1 MSASLRQ
8 EFVSEFKAFYKLDK
22 KKSSSLK
29 QPDDDASIDSNSII
43 KGGGVGGGDEKEN
56 NSNNNSKMM
65 NKIESS
71 SSPTK
76 SIEYFNNPPGRQKL
90 TMETGGKW
98 TMASNRGP
106 NAILSPAAAAT
117 AAATSSDDNSS
128 TRNNDNFSISRSI
141 RSNGN
146 RSSRSSQD
154 ETLWKEFKHEFAAYY
169 MKKPAIESL
178 DDSYEIEQEQ
188 EEEEKDRNR
197 SSESIPCE
205 LSFEERYSKM
215 YKLHTGVDVAQQQQV
230 VVGVGN
236 VQEEEEE
243 EEVEGDDPALLLQ

>member
-29 QPDDDASIDSNSII
+29 QPDDASIDSNSII
-43 KGGGVGGGDEKEN
+43 KGGVGVGEGEKEN
-56 NSNNNSKMM
+56 NSTTNNNKM
-65 NKIESS
+65 KIIDS

-106 NAILSPAAAAT
+106 NAILSPAAATAAT
-117 AAATSSDDNSS
+117 AATTSSDDNGS
-128 TRNNDNFSISRSI
+128 TRNNDNVSISRS
-141 RSNGN
+141 NGN
-146 RSSRSSQD
+146 SSSRSSQD
-154 ETLWKEFKHEFAAYY
+154 ETLWKEFKHEFVAYY
-169 MKKPAIESL
+169 MKKPAIVSSL
-178 DDSYEIEQEQ
+178 DDSYEIEEEQ
-188 EEEEKDRNR
+188 EEEKEKDRR
-197 SSESIPCE
+197 SESIPRE

-215 YKLHTGVDVAQQQQV
+215 YKLHTQNTGVDVAEQQQV

-243 EEVEGDDPALLLQ
+243 VEGDDPALLLQ

>member
-1 MSASLRQ
+1 MSVSLRQ

-22 KKSSSLK
+22 KNKKSSLK
-29 QPDDDASIDSNSII
+29 QPDDASIDSNSII
-43 KGGGVGGGDEKEN
+43 KGAVGGEKEN
-56 NSNNNSKMM
+56 SNSTNNNMM

-90 TMETGGKW
+90 TMETGGRW

-106 NAILSPAAAAT
+106 NAILSPAAVTT
-117 AAATSSDDNSS
+117 AAQTTSSDDNSS
-128 TRNNDNFSISRSI
+128 IKNNDNVSIRSS

-146 RSSRSSQD
+146 RCSRSSSQD

-169 MKKPAIESL
+169 MKKPAIVLSL

-188 EEEEKDRNR
+188 EEKKEEEK
-197 SSESIPCE
+197 ESIPRE

-215 YKLHTGVDVAQQQQV
+215 YKLHTQNTGVDVAQHQQQV
-230 VVGVGN
+230 VGVGS
-236 VQEEEEE
+236 VQEEEE

>member
-29 QPDDDASIDSNSII
+29 QPDDASIDANSII
-43 KGGGVGGGDEKEN
+43 KGGVGVGEDDEKEN
-56 NSNNNSKMM
+56 NSTTTNNKM
-65 NKIESS
+65 KIIDSP
-71 SSPTK
+71 SPTK

-106 NAILSPAAAAT
+106 NAILSPAAVT
-117 AAATSSDDNSS
+117 ATSSDDNSS
-128 TRNNDNFSISRSI
+128 SSRNNDNVSISRSI

-146 RSSRSSQD
+146 NSSRSSQD
-154 ETLWKEFKHEFAAYY
+154 ETLWKEFKHEFVAYY
-169 MKKPAIESL
+169 MKKPAIVLSL

-188 EEEEKDRNR
+188 EEEKEKDRR
-197 SSESIPCE
+197 SESIPRE

-215 YKLHTGVDVAQQQQV
+215 YKLHTQNTGVDVAEQEV
-230 VVGVGN
+230 AGVGN

>member
-29 QPDDDASIDSNSII
+29 QPDDASIDSNVII
-43 KGGGVGGGDEKEN
+43 KGGVGVGEGEKEN
-56 NSNNNSKMM
+56 NSTTTNNKM
-65 NKIESS
+65 KIIDS

-106 NAILSPAAAAT
+106 NAILSPAAATAVT
-117 AAATSSDDNSS
+117 AATTSSDDNSS
-128 TRNNDNFSISRSI
+128 SSRNNDNVSI

-154 ETLWKEFKHEFAAYY
+154 ETLWKEFKHEFVAYY
-169 MKKPAIESL
+169 MKKPAIVLSL
-178 DDSYEIEQEQ
+178 EDSYEIEQEQ
-188 EEEEKDRNR
+188 EEEKEKDRR
-197 SSESIPCE
+197 SESIPRE

-215 YKLHTGVDVAQQQQV
+215 YKLHTQNTGVDVAEQEV
-230 VVGVGN
+230 AGVGN
-236 VQEEEEE
+236 VQEEQEE

>member
-29 QPDDDASIDSNSII
+29 QPDDASIDSNSII
-43 KGGGVGGGDEKEN
+43 KGGGGGGGDEKEN
-56 NSNNNSKMM
+56 NSSNTTNKI
-65 NKIESS
+65 KIESS

-106 NAILSPAAAAT
+106 NAILSPAAAT
-117 AAATSSDDNSS
+117 ATSSDDNSS
-128 TRNNDNFSISRSI
+128 STRNNDNVSISRSI

-146 RSSRSSQD
+146 RSSKSSQD
-154 ETLWKEFKHEFAAYY
+154 ETLWKEFKHEFVAYY
-169 MKKPAIESL
+169 MKKPAIVLSL
-178 DDSYEIEQEQ
+178 DDSYEIEQQEQ
-188 EEEEKDRNR
+188 EEEKEKDRR
-197 SSESIPCE
+197 SESIPRE

-215 YKLHTGVDVAQQQQV
+215 YKLHTQNTGVDVAEQEV
-230 VVGVGN
+230 AGVGN
-236 VQEEEEE
+236 VQEEE

>member
-22 KKSSSLK
+22 KKHSSALQ
-29 QPDDDASIDSNSII
+29 QPDDASIDSNVII
-43 KGGGVGGGDEKEN
+43 KGGGVGGGEKEN
-56 NSNNNSKMM
+56 NSTTNNNKM
-65 NKIESS
+65 KIIDSS

-90 TMETGGKW
+90 IMETGGKW

-106 NAILSPAAAAT
+106 NAILSPAAAT
-117 AAATSSDDNSS
+117 ATSSDDNSS
-128 TRNNDNFSISRSI
+128 TRNNDNVSISRSN

-146 RSSRSSQD
+146 RSSKSQD
-154 ETLWKEFKHEFAAYY
+154 ETLWKEFKHEFVAYY
-169 MKKPAIESL
+169 MKKPAIVLSL
-178 DDSYEIEQEQ
+178 DDSYEIEQQ
-188 EEEEKDRNR
+188 EEEKEKDRR
-197 SSESIPCE
+197 SESIPRE

-215 YKLHTGVDVAQQQQV
+215 YKLHTQNTGVDVAEQE

>member
-1 MSASLRQ
+1 MSVSLRQ

-22 KKSSSLK
+22 KKSSLK
-29 QPDDDASIDSNSII
+29 QPDDASIDSNPII
-43 KGGGVGGGDEKEN
+43 KGGGGVGGDEKEN
-56 NSNNNSKMM
+56 NSNTMTNNKM
-65 NKIESS
+65 KIESS

-106 NAILSPAAAAT
+106 NAILSPAAVTT
-117 AAATSSDDNSS
+117 AAATTATTSSDDNSS
-128 TRNNDNFSISRSI
+128 STRNNDNVSISRSI

-146 RSSRSSQD
+146 KSSKSSSQD

-169 MKKPAIESL
+169 MKKPAIVLSL

-188 EEEEKDRNR
+188 KE
-197 SSESIPCE
+197 ESIPRE

-215 YKLHTGVDVAQQQQV
+215 YKLHTQNTGVDVAQQQQV
-230 VVGVGN
+230 AGVGN